1 MAAAAVYRRS
11 VVAALALAG
20 AVLFI
25 VAGLGAAA
33 RRVHIGS
40 LDAQALAEKLAV
52 PHPVSALDW
61 PELRVRAVVPQ
72 PGRPLVVVLLAGRPG
87 FDEQASTL
95 LMRLDGDGTPVVLLS
110 RWCADGASVAPRRL
124 EGPAAGGQA
133 VGGPASEGHAV
144 GGRAGGGR
152 EFELRRRQSLERV
165 SGSVLAEDA
174 TPLPLAPRRGPG
186 GRGRGPRC

>member
-1 MAAAAVYRRS
+1 MAAGTVYRQS
-11 VVAALALAG
+11 VAAALALAG
-20 AVLFI
+20 AALFI
-25 VAGLGAAA
+25 VAGLGTAA

-52 PHPVSALDW
+52 PHPVSVLDW

-87 FDEQASTL
+87 FAGQASTL
-95 LMRLDGDGTPVVLLS
+95 LMRLDDDGTPAALLS

-124 EGPAAGGQA
+124 GGQAAGGQA
-133 VGGPASEGHAV
+133 GGGQA
-144 GGRAGGGR
+144 GGGQAGGGR

-186 GRGRGPRC
+186 GRGARA

>member
-1 MAAAAVYRRS
+1 MAAGTVYRQS

-20 AVLFI
+20 AALFI
-25 VAGLGAAA
+25 VAGLGTAA
-33 RRVHIGS
+33 RRVHIGG

-87 FDEQASTL
+87 FAEQASTL
-95 LMRLDGDGTPVVLLS
+95 LMRLDDDGAPAALLS

-124 EGPAAGGQA
+124 EGQAAGGQVGREQ
-133 VGGPASEGHAV
+133 VGGGS
-144 GGRAGGGR
+144 

-165 SGSVLAEDA
+165 SGAVLAEDA
-174 TPLPLAPRRGPG
+174 APLPLAPRRGPG
-186 GRGRGPRC
+186 GRGDGPRC

>member
-1 MAAAAVYRRS
+1 MAAGTVYRQS

-20 AVLFI
+20 AALFI
-25 VAGLGAAA
+25 VAGLGTAA

-95 LMRLDGDGTPVVLLS
+95 LMRLDDDGTPAALLS
-110 RWCADGASVAPRRL
+110 RWCADGASVAPPRL
-124 EGPAAGGQA
+124 K
-133 VGGPASEGHAV
+133 
-144 GGRAGGGR
+144 GR

-165 SGSVLAEDA
+165 SGSVLGEDA

-186 GRGRGPRC
+186 GRGARA

>member
-1 MAAAAVYRRS
+1 MAAGTAYRRS
-11 VVAALALAG
+11 VVVALALAG

-25 VAGLGAAA
+25 VAGLGTAA
-33 RRVHIGS
+33 RRVHIGG

-72 PGRPLVVVLLAGRPG
+72 PARPLVVVLLAGRPG

-95 LMRLDGDGTPVVLLS
+95 LVRLDGDGTPVALLS

-124 EGPAAGGQA
+124 GGLAAGGLAAGGQ
-133 VGGPASEGHAV
+133 
-144 GGRAGGGR
+144 

-165 SGSVLAEDA
+165 SGSVLTEDA
-174 TPLPLAPRRGPG
+174 TPLPPAPGPRLGPG
-186 GRGRGPRC
+186 GREARA

>member
-1 MAAAAVYRRS
+1 MAAGTAYRRS
-11 VVAALALAG
+11 VVVALALAG

-25 VAGLGAAA
+25 VAGLGTAA
-33 RRVHIGS
+33 RRVRIGA

-72 PGRPLVVVLLAGRPG
+72 PARPLVVVLLAGRPG

-95 LMRLDGDGTPVVLLS
+95 LVRLDGDGTPVALLS

-124 EGPAAGGQA
+124 GGLAA
-133 VGGPASEGHAV
+133 
-144 GGRAGGGR
+144 GGR

-165 SGSVLAEDA
+165 SGSVLTEDA
-174 TPLPLAPRRGPG
+174 TPLPLASRRGPDG
-186 GRGRGPRC
+186 QGRRPRC

>member
-1 MAAAAVYRRS
+1 MAAGAVYRRS

-33 RRVHIGS
+33 RRVHVGG

-124 EGPAAGGQA
+124 ERPAPGEQAAGGQA
-133 VGGPASEGHAV
+133 GGGQ
-144 GGRAGGGR
+144 AGGGR

-174 TPLPLAPRRGPG
+174 TPLPLVPRRGPG
-186 GRGRGPRC
+186 GRGARA

>member
-1 MAAAAVYRRS
+1 MATGAVYRRS

-33 RRVHIGS
+33 RRVHVGS

-52 PHPVSALDW
+52 PRPVSALDW

-87 FDEQASTL
+87 FDEQTSTL
-95 LMRLDGDGTPVVLLS
+95 LMGLDGDGTPVAFLS
-110 RWCADGASVAPRRL
+110 RWCAEGASIAPRRL
-124 EGPAAGGQA
+124 EGHAAGGQA
-133 VGGPASEGHAV
+133 PEGQA
-144 GGRAGGGR
+144 AEGR

-186 GRGRGPRC
+186 GRGARA

>member
-1 MAAAAVYRRS
+1 MAAGTAYRRS
-11 VVAALALAG
+11 VVVALALAG

-25 VAGLGAAA
+25 VAGLGTAA
-33 RRVHIGS
+33 RRVRIGA

-72 PGRPLVVVLLAGRPG
+72 PARPLVVVLLAGRPG

-95 LMRLDGDGTPVVLLS
+95 LVRLDGDGTPVALLS

-124 EGPAAGGQA
+124 GGLAAGGLAAGGQ
-133 VGGPASEGHAV
+133 
-144 GGRAGGGR
+144 

-165 SGSVLAEDA
+165 SGSVLTEDA
-174 TPLPLAPRRGPG
+174 TPLPPAPGPRLGPG
-186 GRGRGPRC
+186 GREARA

>member
-1 MAAAAVYRRS
+1 MAAGTVYRRS

-25 VAGLGAAA
+25 VAGLGVAA
-33 RRVHIGS
+33 RRVHIGG

-87 FDEQASTL
+87 FDDQASTL
-95 LMRLDGDGTPVVLLS
+95 LVQLDGDGMPVPLLS

-124 EGPAAGGQA
+124 GGLAAGKQA
-133 VGGPASEGHAV
+133 IGGLAV
-144 GGRAGGGR
+144 GGR

-165 SGSVLAEDA
+165 SGSVLTEDA
-174 TPLPLAPRRGPG
+174 TPLPLASRRGPDG
-186 GRGRGPRC
+186 QGRGPRC

>member
-1 MAAAAVYRRS
+1 MAAGAVYRQS

-33 RRVHIGS
+33 RRVHVGG

-72 PGRPLVVVLLAGRPG
+72 PAMVTVRTITIWDLTA
-87 FDEQASTL
+87 
-95 LMRLDGDGTPVVLLS
+95 
-110 RWCADGASVAPRRL
+110 
-124 EGPAAGGQA
+124 
-133 VGGPASEGHAV
+133 
-144 GGRAGGGR
+144 
-152 EFELRRRQSLERV
+152 
-165 SGSVLAEDA
+165 A
-174 TPLPLAPRRGPG
+174 TPYSISGNV
-186 GRGRGPRC
+186 CH